1 MGKVNIWY
9 KGSLRY
15 VRSLEN
21 WTAILRNN
29 PRKAVPSVGDGEF
42 VEFDVVIGDQGTE
55 AFNVTGPGGVPVIGS
70 TYAADKRGRGPQ
82 QRRRDSVVNPNQHYS
97 DPGTSSSPFALEVP
111 EEEESYSSSDD
122 YDTDQDETCDGTSY
136 GASSRESDYGALEER
151 TGKDGS
157 SCGNARVDSCL
168 ECFCGHSVI
177 LKQVTT
183 GSHSRVSGFL
193 CVFIVATR
201 TNILSLADTSLPTDI
216 NVTGK
221 VKWFNVKHGYGF
233 IQRDDTGED
242 IFVHRTAI
250 LRNNPRKAVPS
261 VGDGEFV
268 EFDVVIGDQGTEAF
282 NVTGPGG
289 VPVIGSTYA
298 ADKRGRGP
306 QQRRRDSV
314 VNPNQH
320 YSDPGTSS
328 SPFAL
333 EVPEEEESYSSSD
346 DYDTD
351 QDETCDGTSY
361 GASSRESDYGALEER
376 TGKDGSSCGISADE
390 IETESE
396 LYQLSNRQL
405 REILTLN
412 RIKFRQRANKL
423 ELLEKVVRLWNEIRS
438 GNGIYYFFFFF
449 FFCILFT
456 KR

>member
-1 MGKVNIWY
+1 MTVVKY
-9 KGSLRY
+9 GSEAWVLQKADEDLLN
-15 VRSLEN
+15 VFQ
-21 WTAILRNN
+21 RN
-29 PRKAVPSVGDGEF
+29 
-42 VEFDVVIGDQGTE
+42 
-55 AFNVTGPGGVPVIGS
+55 
-70 TYAADKRGRGPQ
+70 
-82 QRRRDSVVNPNQHYS
+82 
-97 DPGTSSSPFALEVP
+97 
-111 EEEESYSSSDD
+111 
-122 YDTDQDETCDGTSY
+122 
-136 GASSRESDYGALEER
+136 
-151 TGKDGS
+151 
-157 SCGNARVDSCL
+157 CL
-168 ECFCGHSVI
+168 W
-177 LKQVTT
+177 
-183 GSHSRVSGFL
+183 
-193 CVFIVATR
+193 IV
-201 TNILSLADTSLPTDI
+201 LDI

-376 TGKDGSSCGISADE
+376 TGKDGSSCGVSPFPFLFI
-390 IETESE
+390 IGF
-396 LYQLSNRQL
+396 
-405 REILTLN
+405 
-412 RIKFRQRANKL
+412 FRL
-423 ELLEKVVRLWNEIRS
+423 
-438 GNGIYYFFFFF
+438 
-449 FFCILFT
+449 
-456 KR
+456 